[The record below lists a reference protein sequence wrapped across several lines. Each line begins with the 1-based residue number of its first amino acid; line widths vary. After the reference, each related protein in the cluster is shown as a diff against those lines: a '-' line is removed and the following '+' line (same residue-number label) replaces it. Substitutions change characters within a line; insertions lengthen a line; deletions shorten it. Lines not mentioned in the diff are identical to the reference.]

1 MKINYI
7 AKEQDKD
14 KKLKDILKRRL
25 YISSE
30 LLKKLKYA
38 DTIYVNGKLTYTNY
52 LVQVNDN
59 IEVDLEKYIANK
71 KDQKFEDKFE
81 LVDKPI
87 DILYEDEYLL
97 IVNKPANMPTHPSA
111 DNYTN
116 TLSNIVASY
125 LKKQGI
131 YNVHI
136 ITRLDKNTTGICIF
150 AKNEYI
156 QELFVKK
163 KHKINIQKE
172 YTLQEWITL
181 SY

>member
-52 LVQVNDN
+52 IVQENDN

-136 ITRLDKNTTGICIF
+136 ITRLDKNTTG
-150 AKNEYI
+150 N
-156 QELFVKK
+156 
-163 KHKINIQKE
+163 
-172 YTLQEWITL
+172 TLQ
-181 SY
+181 